1 MIAMV
6 YAIVTGISYKHLG
19 AHIGVDINKNTLTK
33 YLKDLG
39 LVVGEALERNRRTV
53 KYRYAQ
59 ADEVAFGTRKYHRGS
74 RRQKAGIQWAQTIVE
89 VDPVS
94 GKTTAIDLQF
104 LPYNKRRVSEIA
116 PKIAQRMEE
125 GGELTTDCWKAYIK
139 SAKAAKVSHFTVNHS
154 KEFKNPE
161 TGVHTNNVEG
171 MHGVIKRDGY
181 SQFGRLSMQRER
193 HTILT
198 Y

>member
-1 MIAMV
+1 M
-6 YAIVTGISYKHLG
+6 
-19 AHIGVDINKNTLTK
+19 
-33 YLKDLG
+33 
-39 LVVGEALERNRRTV
+39 
-53 KYRYAQ
+53 
-59 ADEVAFGTRKYHRGS
+59 
-74 RRQKAGIQWAQTIVE
+74 E

-94 GKTTAIDLQF
+94 GKTTAIDFQF

-154 KEFKNPE
+154 REFKNPE